1 MDTESLEEWW
11 PGAGAGGHGELLC
24 RDDSFRFLKE
34 RATELLHDNVHVV
47 IIDRASQ
54 VSRTSACNAG
64 DPGLISG
71 SGRSPK
77 GGNSNPLQYSCLE
90 NSMDTGAWRATVHVT
105 FHVTKSRAQL
115 IDYSSDNY
123 IHFKNSICTQL
134 DTLSSFPMYSSF
146 TKHSIL
152 LHAVESFHS
161 ISFTVSI
168 ILVSL
173 SYF

>member
-1 MDTESLEEWW
+1 
-11 PGAGAGGHGELLC
+11 
-24 RDDSFRFLKE
+24 
-34 RATELLHDNVHVV
+34 
-47 IIDRASQ
+47 
-54 VSRTSACNAG
+54 
-64 DPGLISG
+64 
-71 SGRSPK
+71 
-77 GGNSNPLQYSCLE
+77 
-90 NSMDTGAWRATVHVT
+90 MDTGAWRATVHVT